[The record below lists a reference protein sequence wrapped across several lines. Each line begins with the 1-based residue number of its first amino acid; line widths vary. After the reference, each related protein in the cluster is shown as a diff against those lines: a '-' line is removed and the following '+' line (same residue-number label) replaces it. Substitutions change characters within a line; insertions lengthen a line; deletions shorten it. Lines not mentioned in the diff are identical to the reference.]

1 VPADFFRPMIGDEDD
16 EDEELYIG
24 DDGGTPAERSRAKA
38 RAHELVALQVHSPP
52 RLRLPSAH

>member
-1 VPADFFRPMIGDEDD
+1 MIGDEDD